1 MCDIYCTKC
10 MEYME
15 PHTQLRRT
23 ITIGGVVVDSN
34 LYIIYNWT
42 NNGHCVAAVRC
53 GQLDRELIYADCG
66 EWICN
71 QGAYIN

>member
-1 MCDIYCTKC
+1 MIKLHMCDVYCTKC

-42 NNGHCVAAVRC
+42 NNGHCVAAVC
-53 GQLDRELIYADCG
+53 DVGNWTA
-66 EWICN
+66 N
-71 QGAYIN
+71 